1 MRIFCHYVLLFAFL
15 AFVSLANSLVC
26 FAQQDIAPP
35 SQSETEQ
42 PTDEELPPARTHYLG
57 RRIAQTMSYHGA
69 NWLIRQTRDAEERPR
84 EALRALQ
91 LKPGMTV
98 CDMGCGNGFYSLMMA
113 KAVSPGGKVL
123 AVDIQPEMLSLLKG
137 RCKDAGIGNVQPILG
152 GIADPHLPDGSV
164 DLLLMVD
171 VYHEF
176 SHPQLMLRNI
186 RKSLSKDGVIA
197 LLEYRAEDRTVPI
210 KPLHKMTRKQ
220 MVKEYKA
227 NGLKVVRQYNKL
239 PWQHLMFFGRDDD
252 WQPEETSVIDN
263 QSSGERDPSPDS
275 DSKAKEVGPADKI

>member
-1 MRIFCHYVLLFAFL
+1 MKTLCQSVLLVAFAFSCL
-15 AFVSLANSLVC
+15 TNSRGC
-26 FAQQDIAPP
+26 FAQQNSASP
-35 SQSETEQ
+35 EQ
-42 PTDEELPPARTHYLG
+42 AAAAEDELPPARTRYLG
-57 RRIAQTMSYHGA
+57 RTIAQTMSYHGA
-69 NWLIRQTRDAEERPR
+69 QWLIRQSRDAEERPR

-137 RCKDAGIGNVQPILG
+137 RCRDAGIDNVQPILG

-210 KPLHKMTRKQ
+210 KPLHKMTRRQ
-220 MVKEYKA
+220 MIKEYKA

-239 PWQHLMFFGRDDD
+239 PWQHLMFFGRDDE
-252 WQPEETSVIDN
+252 WQPEGAVAN
-263 QSSGERDPSPDS
+263 GQSSNEGEPTKSI
-275 DSKAKEVGPADKI
+275 DSKAGQADKI